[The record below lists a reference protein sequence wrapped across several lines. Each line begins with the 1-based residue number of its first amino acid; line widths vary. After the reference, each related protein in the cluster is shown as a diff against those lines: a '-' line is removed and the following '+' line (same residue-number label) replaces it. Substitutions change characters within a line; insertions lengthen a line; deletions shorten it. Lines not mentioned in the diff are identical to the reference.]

1 MKFIDEAPITL
12 SSGHGGPGVVSF
24 RREKYVNR
32 GGPDGGDGGKGGDV
46 IFRVDTRL
54 HSLLDFKYKKTFTAA
69 RGRPGEG
76 ANCSGAQGEDL
87 VLDVPPGTIIK
98 DKTGKSLLD
107 LGERG
112 EFVFLKGGRGGKGN
126 TFFAN
131 SVNQA
136 PMNCQPGEEGD
147 TREIVLEL
155 KLIAD
160 VGIVGY
166 PNAGKSTLISHISE
180 ARPKIADY
188 PFTTLVPN
196 LGVVRLGENRSFVVA
211 DMPGLIPGAHK
222 GVGLGTRFLKH
233 IERTKVFVH
242 LIDGS
247 GISGR
252 DPVKD
257 FDDIEFE
264 LRMYDNANSED
275 AEYKPLLGRPQV
287 IVINKADLLSS
298 DAQEQIL
305 NSFQKKGLQ
314 SFMISAVTG
323 QGIQKLKQ
331 TLGEVVI
338 GEKKA

>member
-1 MKFIDEAPITL
+1 MKFIDEAPVTL
-12 SSGHGGPGVVSF
+12 TSGHGGPGVVSF

-54 HSLLDFKYKKTFTAA
+54 HSLLDFKYKKTFTAPS
-69 RGRPGEG
+69 GQPGAG
-76 ANCSGAQGEDL
+76 VNCSGAQGADL
-87 VLDVPPGTIIK
+87 ILEVPAGTIVK
-98 DKTGKSLLD
+98 DETGKTLLD
-107 LGERG
+107 LGEKG

-136 PMNCQPGEEGD
+136 PMNCQPGEAGD
-147 TREIVLEL
+147 TRNVLLEL

-196 LGVVRLGENRSFVVA
+196 LGVVRVGDGRSFVVA

-233 IERTKVFVH
+233 IERTKIFVH

-252 DPVKD
+252 DPIKD
-257 FDDIEFE
+257 FADIELE
-264 LRMYDNANSED
+264 LKMYDKANSED
-275 AEYKPLLGRPQV
+275 PEYKPLQRRPEI

-298 DAQEQIL
+298 DAQAQIL
-305 NSFQKKGLQ
+305 HRFQK
-314 SFMISAVTG
+314 IG
-323 QGIQKLKQ
+323 QP
-331 TLGEVVI
+331 VY
-338 GEKKA
+338 